1 MMRVVGLGAGG
12 HAKVLIDL
20 LRLRGD
26 VEIVGLTDPDPALW
40 HTTVLDV
47 PVLGDDHLLATLLSQ
62 GVRGAFIGV
71 GGVGDNTPRQRL
83 YGAAR
88 SMGFEIMTSIHPTAI
103 IARSVV
109 LESGVMIMAGAI
121 INAGT
126 HIDDN
131 VIINTGA
138 IVEHDCQISAHAHV
152 APGAV
157 LSGGARVGEGAHIG
171 AGAVVRQYL
180 TIGAR
185 AIVGAGAVVTKDVPA
200 DTTVVGIP
208 AKPLTRQDG

>member
-12 HAKVLIDL
+12 HAKVLIDI
-20 LRLRGD
+20 LRLRGE
-26 VEIVGLTDPDPALW
+26 VEIVGLTDPDPTVWQTA
-40 HTTVLDV
+40 VLDV
-47 PVLGDDHLLATLLSQ
+47 PVLGDDNLLPTLLSQ

-71 GGVGDNTPRQRL
+71 GGVGDNTARQRL
-83 YGAAR
+83 FEAAR
-88 SMGFEIMTSIHPTAI
+88 SIGFEIITSIHPTAI
-103 IARSVV
+103 IARQVV
-109 LESGVMIMAGAI
+109 LEAGVMIMAGAI

-138 IVEHDCQISAHAHV
+138 IVEHDCYIGAQVHV

-157 LSGGARVGEGAHIG
+157 LSGGVRVGEGAHVG
-171 AGAVVRQYL
+171 AGAVVRQSL

-185 AIVGAGAVVTKDVPA
+185 AIIGAGAVVTKDVPA
-200 DTTVVGIP
+200 DITVVGIP
-208 AKPLTRQDG
+208 AKPLIRQD